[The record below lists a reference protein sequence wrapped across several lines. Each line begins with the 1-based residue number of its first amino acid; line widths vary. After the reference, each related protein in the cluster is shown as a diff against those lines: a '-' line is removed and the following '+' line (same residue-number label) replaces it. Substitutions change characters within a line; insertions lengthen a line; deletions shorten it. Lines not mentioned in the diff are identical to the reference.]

1 MRKAR
6 FEKVNFRDK
15 KVFSSYSDED
25 FPNETYSV
33 QDALDTADLVE
44 LVVNGL
50 EKKGAS
56 VKVFP
61 YLGLRLKT
69 PGGLSEEIRSSFN
82 VKFNDF
88 SLDCNIVCVGG
99 DIYLNI
105 DTKTT
110 KNKDNFTGKK
120 ANEILCI
127 PYESIEPGDEDLI
140 VDYIF
145 SYLEEQAELDTHPN
159 MTKSPDDKEK
169 DFSRMSRCVEEKIAS
184 YAEKKGKESL
194 YRGFDV
200 DVSRWSL
207 YGGEVKVALR
217 EHKKYQDITKF
228 SFVVS
233 YAGEGFW
240 EVSVP
245 ELADGIIVQV
255 TSDFEIPRK
264 DTIELGKFVSSSIDE
279 MFRDFLPVK

>member
-15 KVFSSYSDED
+15 KVFTSYSDKD
-25 FPNETYSV
+25 FPHETYSV

-44 LVVNGL
+44 LVISGL
-50 EKKGAS
+50 EQKGVS
-56 VKVFP
+56 VKVFN
-61 YLGLRLKT
+61 YSGLQLMT
-69 PGGLSEEIRSSFN
+69 PGRLSEYIRSYFTMNFDGFN
-82 VKFNDF
+82 
-88 SLDCNIVCVGG
+88 LGCNIVCVGG
-99 DIYLNI
+99 DIYI
-105 DTKTT
+105 HIETKTT
-110 KNKDNFTGKK
+110 KDRNSFTGKK
-120 ANEILCI
+120 GDEIIRI

-145 SYLEEQAELDTHPN
+145 SYLKEQAELGTQPN
-159 MTKSPDDKEK
+159 VTKSPLDKEN
-169 DFSRMSRCVEEKIAS
+169 DFARASRCVEEKIAS

-194 YRGFDV
+194 YRGLDV
-200 DVSRWSL
+200 KVYYWGRG
-207 YGGEVKVALR
+207 GGEVKVALR
-217 EHKKYQDITKF
+217 EHKKYQDIKKF

-255 TSDFEIPRK
+255 TPDFEIPRK
-264 DTIELGKFVSSSIDE
+264 DTIELGKFVSSSVDE

>member
-1 MRKAR
+1 MRKAQ

-15 KVFSSYSDED
+15 KVFSSYSDKD

-50 EKKGAS
+50 EKKGVS
-56 VKVFP
+56 VKVWN
-61 YLGLRLKT
+61 YSGLQLKT
-69 PGGLSEEIRSSFN
+69 PGRLSEYIRSYFNMNFNGLS
-82 VKFNDF
+82 
-88 SLDCNIVCVGG
+88 LGCNIVCVGG
-99 DIYLNI
+99 DIYI
-105 DTKTT
+105 SIETKTT
-110 KNKDNFTGKK
+110 KDKNNFTGKK
-120 ANEILCI
+120 GDEIIRI

-159 MTKSPDDKEK
+159 ITKSPQDKEN
-169 DFSRMSRCVEEKIAS
+169 DFSRASRCVEEKIAS

-200 DVSRWSL
+200 NADYWNR

-217 EHKKYQDITKF
+217 EHKKYQDIKKF
-228 SFVVS
+228 SFIVS
-233 YAGEGFW
+233 YAGEDFW

-255 TSDFEIPRK
+255 TPDFEIPRK
-264 DTIELGKFVSSSIDE
+264 DTIELGKFVSFSVDE